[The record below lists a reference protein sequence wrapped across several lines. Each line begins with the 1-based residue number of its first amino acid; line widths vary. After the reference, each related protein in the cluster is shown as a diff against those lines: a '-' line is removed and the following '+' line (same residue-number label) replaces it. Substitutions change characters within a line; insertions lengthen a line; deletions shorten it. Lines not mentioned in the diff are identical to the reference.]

1 MNELTMRRRQKG
13 VFAIEFALGFLVL
26 FMFTMLIFETC
37 RLTYICSVLDYATAE
52 AARDSR
58 VQLRKNPS
66 FNKYRNPNFS
76 CTDPSLSEE
85 EQKECKLIKSFN
97 GDEFKVWFYTFID
110 KNGGTLWDVL
120 SARGAMSIDAS
131 HYKTRADLTAD
142 TPRQSKTWQKN
153 AFTLYEVQYHYK
165 PVFFAVPGGDKIIK
179 RHVLVTDEFERHQS
193 VKNEK

>member
-66 FNKYRNPNFS
+66 FKKYRDPSFS

-97 GDEFKVWFYTFID
+97 GDEFKVWFYSFID

-120 SARGAMSIDAS
+120 SARGSMLIDAT

-142 TPRQSKTWQKN
+142 TPRPSKTWQKN

-165 PVFFAVPGGDKIIK
+165 PVFFVVPGGDKIIK